1 MFQVWKAVQVKNP
14 DHPRAGQAGTVFAV
28 NQTTHPDAVV
38 VIFDTDSTEESVKV
52 ADLAAL

>member
-1 MFQVWKAVQVKNP
+1 MKNP